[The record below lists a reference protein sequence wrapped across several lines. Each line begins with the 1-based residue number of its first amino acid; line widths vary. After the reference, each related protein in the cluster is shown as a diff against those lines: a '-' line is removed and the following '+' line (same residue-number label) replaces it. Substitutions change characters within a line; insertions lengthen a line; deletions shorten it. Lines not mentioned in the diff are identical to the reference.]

1 MIAVVQRVARASV
14 SVNRQKVS
22 EISHGLLILLGVK
35 KGDNETKVYNLAR
48 RCANLRIFED
58 AQGKFNLSVMDVS
71 GAALVVSQ
79 FTLLA
84 DTSRGRR
91 PSFTG
96 AEEPQR
102 SRALYELFISTMNR
116 NGVHAQGGIFGEHM
130 LVSLDNDGPVT
141 IILEE

>member
-1 MIAVVQRVARASV
+1 MIAIVQRVARASV
-14 SVNRQKVS
+14 SVNKQKVS
-22 EISHGLLILLGVK
+22 DIANGMLILLGVR
-35 KGDNETKVYNLAR
+35 KGDDENKVHKLAR
-48 RCANLRIFED
+48 RCAGLRIFED
-58 AQGKFNLSVMDVS
+58 AQGKFNLSVKDVG

-91 PSFTG
+91 PSFTD

-102 SRALYELFISTMNR
+102 SRDLYELFISAMNG